1 MEGFPVE
8 FTRGNVMCLCTTPP
22 PAKSTAVDGNGNKK
36 DRGGVIQVTAKLRVN
51 VRWIDNNF
59 AVVQFKNGFAAVV
72 LDNVRVHIEGE
83 GV

>member
-1 MEGFPVE
+1 MKGFPVE
-8 FTRGNVMCLCTTPP
+8 YTRGNVMCICTTLPL
-22 PAKSTAVDGNGNKK
+22 AKSTTVDGDGNKK

-59 AVVQFKNGFAAVV
+59 AVVQFKNDFAAVV
-72 LDNVRVHIEGE
+72 LGNVRAHIEME